1 VAPAAA
7 AFTPPPERVRWA
19 VAVRDLFAANP
30 NAGVLTLDG
39 RMVDRPHLKLAER
52 ILAAAPP
59 DRPAEA
65 G

>member
-1 VAPAAA
+1 
-7 AFTPPPERVRWA
+7 
-19 VAVRDLFAANP
+19 VRDLFAANP

-59 DRPAEA
+59 DREAEA
-65 G
+65 TAG